1 MMTIRR
7 LLAAAAATLALSLIF
22 IALGLGVADLASV
35 SANVWMREWEGRG
48 NIDQPSQW
56 DLAYSR
62 LRLARRL
69 NPLSA
74 DYSAGLGQLMEW
86 RSWQQSPE
94 SAEFLIARRQAGQF
108 YAETIARRPGWGF
121 AWAHYAENLLLSGD
135 QGQAFLDALRKAIV
149 LAPWEPG
156 VQRKVAWM
164 GMATWRDLPDYMHNL
179 VEESIRRTVELD
191 TNLNEV
197 VRLAV
202 QYDWL
207 DHLVPML
214 QSDRQLAALEFVLR
228 QRDQR

>member
-1 MMTIRR
+1 MVTIRR
-7 LLAAAAATLALSLIF
+7 LLAAVTATLALSLAC

-48 NIDQPSQW
+48 NIDQPKQW

-74 DYSAGLGQLMEW
+74 DYSAGLGHLMEW
-86 RSWQQSPE
+86 RSWRHSPE
-94 SAEFLIARRQAGQF
+94 SAGFVIARRHAGQF
-108 YAETIARRPGWGF
+108 YAEAIARRPSWGF
-121 AWAHYAENLLLSGD
+121 AWANYAENLLLSGD
-135 QGQAFLDALRKAIV
+135 RGQAFLDALGKAIV

-164 GMATWRDLPDYMHNL
+164 GMATWRDLPDYMHTL
-179 VEESIRRTVELD
+179 VGESIRRTVELD

-197 VRLAV
+197 VRVAI

-207 DHLVPML
+207 EHLVPML
-214 QSDRQLAALEFVLR
+214 RSDRQLASLEFVLR
-228 QRDQR
+228 QRNQR